1 MHQPYCLFIA
11 GGSASGK
18 STLTALL
25 TERLS
30 ADYRVALVA
39 MDSFYKPEAELPLVT
54 TANGKIY
61 RDYNA
66 PDSFDLARLHEA
78 ITAAKAEH
86 DIVIV
91 EGLLVLDKTVLCCEA
106 NLRVFVDCPAD
117 VRFARR
123 IKRNL
128 SWGLPADDIINV
140 YVDLVRFRHEQ
151 YVEPTKAN
159 ADITVDSLYGLEEA
173 VDTVIKHIL

>member
-1 MHQPYCLFIA
+1 MQTILIG

-18 STLTALL
+18 SALAALL

-30 ADYRVALVA
+30 AEHRVAVVA
-39 MDSFYKPEAELPLVT
+39 MDSFYKPDTELPLVT
-54 TANGKIY
+54 AENGKTY

-66 PDSFDLARLHEA
+66 PESFDLARLHEA
-78 ITAAKAEH
+78 ITAAKADH

-91 EGLLVLDKTVLCCEA
+91 EGLLVLDEAVLRCEA
-106 NLRVFVDCPAD
+106 DRRVFVDCPAD

-128 SWGLPADDIINV
+128 SWGLSAEDIIDV

-151 YVEPTKAN
+151 YVEPTRAK
-159 ADITVDSLYGLEEA
+159 ADIVIDSLYGFEA
-173 VDTVIKHIL
+173 AMQSRFWQGAVR

>member
-1 MHQPYCLFIA
+1 MYTILIA

-18 STLTALL
+18 STLASLL
-25 TERLS
+25 AERLS
-30 ADYRVALVA
+30 AEHRVAVIA
-39 MDSFYKPEAELPLVT
+39 MDSFYKPEADLPLVP
-54 TANGKIY
+54 TANGNTY

-66 PDSFDLARLHEA
+66 PASFDHVRMHEA
-78 ITAAKAEH
+78 IAAAKADH

-91 EGLLVLDKTVLCCEA
+91 EGLLTLDKAVVCCDA
-106 NLRVFVDCPAD
+106 DLRVFVDCPAD

-128 SWGLPADDIINV
+128 VWGLSAEDIIDV
-140 YVDLVRFRHEQ
+140 YVDLVRYRHEE

-159 ADITVDSLYGLEEA
+159 ADLVVDSLHGLSEA
-173 VDTVIKHIL
+173 VDRLMLQIP

>member
-18 STLTALL
+18 STLAALL
-25 TERLS
+25 AEQLS
-30 ADYRVALVA
+30 AERRVALVA
-39 MDSFYKPEAELPLVT
+39 MDSFYKPEVDLPLVT
-54 TANGKIY
+54 AVNGKLY

-78 ITAAKAEH
+78 ITTAKAEH

-128 SWGLPADDIINV
+128 SWGLSADDIINV

-159 ADITVDSLYGLEEA
+159 ADIVVDSLHGLEEA
-173 VDTVIKHIL
+173 VSEITRHLK

>member
-1 MHQPYCLFIA
+1 MQTILIA

-18 STLTALL
+18 STLAALL
-25 TERLS
+25 AERLS
-30 ADYRVALVA
+30 AEHRVAVIA
-39 MDSFYKPEAELPLVT
+39 MDSFYKPEADLPLVPI
-54 TANGKIY
+54 ANGNTY

-66 PDSFDLARLHEA
+66 PASFDLVRMHAA
-78 ITAAKAEH
+78 IAAAKADH

-91 EGLLVLDKTVLCCEA
+91 EGLLTLDKAVVCCDA
-106 NLRVFVDCPAD
+106 DLRVFVDCPAD

-128 SWGLPADDIINV
+128 AWGLSTEDIINV
-140 YVDLVRFRHEQ
+140 YVDLVRYRHEQ

-159 ADITVDSLYGLEEA
+159 ADLVIDSLHGLEEA
-173 VDTVIKHIL
+173 MDSIVDQLI